1 MELRELIF
9 DAITVH
15 SPCRDCDFWD
25 RQGHYCYLK
34 DVHSDANKCLLV
46 YQILKL
52 IREAGYVK
60 LSDDQSLPKNPYPR
74 MTQCADE
81 DGAIQTF
88 TNPDWMKF
96 HQAEDAMLKAGF
108 RRVEL

>member
-1 MELRELIF
+1 MELREKIKKTIESMFAGIEDDPELQE
-9 DAITVH
+9 
-15 SPCRDCDFWD
+15 DC
-25 RQGHYCYLK
+25 GK
-34 DVHSDANKCLLV
+34 KAN
-46 YQILKL
+46 QILVL
-52 IREAGYVK
+52 IKQAGYVK
-60 LSDDQSLPKNPYPR
+60 LADDQSLPPNPYPR

-96 HQAEDAMLKAGF
+96 HMAEDAMLKAGF